1 LSIDFSWVMASLVL
15 ASGGL
20 VCAGRLGRRR
30 GREWAE
36 SGVVQLA
43 RSLFPIFLIVF
54 LIRSFLIEPF
64 RIPSAS
70 MMPTLLAGDL
80 ILVNKFDYGIRLPL
94 VHYKIVGDGRPRR
107 GDVIVFR
114 YPLNPRLSYIKRVIG
129 LPGDR
134 VRYHEKNLYIN
145 GMPVE
150 RAQTGGL
157 DTEAAGN
164 GGGHGRRS
172 WEELLPGRVHEIL
185 VDPRQDLVAET
196 DVVVPEAHYF
206 VLGDNRDNSRDSRFW
221 GFVPDDHLVGKAF
234 LIWLS
239 WNGGVVWQRIG
250 KSIQ

>member
-1 LSIDFSWVMASLVL
+1 MASLVL

-20 VCAGRLGRRR
+20 VCAGRLGRYCD
-30 GREWAE
+30 REWAE
-36 SGVVQLA
+36 SGLVQLA
-43 RSLFPIFLIVF
+43 RSLFPVFLIVF

-94 VHYKIVGDGRPRR
+94 VHYKIVGDGQPRR

-150 RAQTGGL
+150 RAQIGGL
-157 DTEAAGN
+157 DTEEPGN
-164 GGGHGRRS
+164 DGGRGRLS
-172 WEELLPGRVHEIL
+172 WEELLPGRAHEIL
-185 VDPRQDLVAET
+185 VDPRQDLVTET
-196 DVVVPEAHYF
+196 NVVVPEAHYF

-234 LIWLS
+234 LVWLS
-239 WNGGVVWQRIG
+239 WNGGIVWQRIG